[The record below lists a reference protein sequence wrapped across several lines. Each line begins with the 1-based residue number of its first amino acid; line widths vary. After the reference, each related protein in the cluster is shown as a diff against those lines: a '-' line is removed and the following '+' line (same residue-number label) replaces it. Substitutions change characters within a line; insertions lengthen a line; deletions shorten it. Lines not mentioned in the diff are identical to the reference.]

1 MTPSDDPTFNFTELT
16 AEIDRNTTTARQAGI
31 DTLHQ
36 MFPDIDRE
44 IAGVILDS
52 CQNDLGQAI
61 DRMLEMAAG

>member
-1 MTPSDDPTFNFTELT
+1 MTPSEDPTFNFTELT

-61 DRMLEMAAG
+61 DR